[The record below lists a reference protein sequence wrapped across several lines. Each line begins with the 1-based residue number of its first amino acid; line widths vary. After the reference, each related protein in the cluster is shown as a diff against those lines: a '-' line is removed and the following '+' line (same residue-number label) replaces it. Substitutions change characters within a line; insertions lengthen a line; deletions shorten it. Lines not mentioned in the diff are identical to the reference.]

1 MKKTRKCGIM
11 GVYNPYRYYELPE
24 FHVRIG
30 IFFTLTIVVKMVAKE
45 AHMELISIEIESYKS
60 IKTPVTIS
68 FFDGLPTVLI
78 GKNGSGK
85 TNVLE
90 ALSAVALA
98 NTNYYGGREKGQI
111 AYRAHIQLTEE
122 DVITMLPEVVYDK
135 DKCEVIAYSSG
146 NDLKIDR
153 LRSEYIVSSIK
164 KEIVDIRDLALQL
177 KDAVDLYE
185 KQLTKISH
193 DGYEELP
200 IHCYNLKDANGG
212 LTNYNALS
220 GHAKYF
226 IDRVRE
232 TLDSM
237 LRTFEDDETA
247 LTFIAQ
253 APLYLR
259 MDENKPFR
267 LEYIEPSLANFEKK
281 FVSINRAAIKREIT
295 KINKATKDACE
306 CIDRLMK
313 EIEDRTKRIYEELDT
328 DHMLRQEQD
337 DRYYSFL
344 RHVQHIIGKRCLILK
359 NESSDVIF
367 KKEDRNYY
375 YNNHANS
382 IMETY
387 LRQVYDGSDREDLL
401 KSSNNELILSEQAV
415 KDFEAF
421 LNNNIPSFDREMY
434 ESISVH
440 SDEKG
445 HISIFLNEN
454 TGEQINLNETSAGR
468 RWYFTYY
475 FMKNILSEGDIFI
488 IDEPAAML
496 HPSAQREVLRELIE
510 LTKRG
515 IKVVYSTH
523 SPYLIPDERRC
534 VHFVMMTEDGTKVNG
549 ASSNQEL
556 INQMADIIG
565 EDIFDIQTV
574 FDMYAQGDTTEI
586 GRKCYNAIK
595 RQDEKLEDAAS
606 KLFVSVET
614 IKSWNRNGNH
624 FRCPKLENIIAVS
637 KYTNIKI
644 QDLLN

>member
-1 MKKTRKCGIM
+1 
-11 GVYNPYRYYELPE
+11 
-24 FHVRIG
+24 
-30 IFFTLTIVVKMVAKE
+30 
-45 AHMELISIEIESYKS
+45 MELISIEIESYKS

-90 ALSAVALA
+90 ALSAIALA
-98 NTNYYGGREKGQI
+98 NTNYYGDREKGQI

-122 DVITMLPEVVYDK
+122 DVTAMLPEVVYDK

-153 LRSEYIVSSIK
+153 LHSEYIVSSIK

-177 KDAVDLYE
+177 KDAVDSYE
-185 KQLTKISH
+185 KQLAKISH
-193 DGYEELP
+193 NGYEELP
-200 IHCYNLKDANGG
+200 IHCYNLKDSNGG
-212 LTNYNALS
+212 LTNYNILFYQTE
-220 GHAKYF
+220 YF
-226 IDRVRE
+226 INHVSE
-232 TLDSM
+232 FLDKM
-237 LRTFEDDETA
+237 LKTFEDDETA

-253 APLYLR
+253 TPLYLR
-259 MDENKPFR
+259 IDENKPFR
-267 LEYIEPSLANFEKK
+267 LEYVEPALASFEQK
-281 FVSINRAAIKREIT
+281 FVSINRTAIKREIT

-306 CIDRLMK
+306 RIDRLMK
-313 EIEDRTKRIYEELDT
+313 EIEERTKRIQEGLDT
-328 DHMLRQEQD
+328 DHILRQKQD
-337 DRYYSFL
+337 ERYYSFL
-344 RHVQHIIGKRCLILK
+344 RQVQHIIGKRCLILK

-367 KKEDRNYY
+367 KKEDRNYS

-401 KSSNNELILSEQAV
+401 KSSKNELTLSKQAV
-415 KDFEAF
+415 EDFEAF
-421 LNNNIPSFDREMY
+421 LNSNIPSFDREMY

-440 SDEKG
+440 ADEQG
-445 HISIFLNEN
+445 HISIFLNEK

-475 FMKNILSEGDIFI
+475 FMKNILSKGDIFI

-534 VHFVMMTEDGTKVNG
+534 VHFVTMTKDGTKVNG
-549 ASSNQEL
+549 ISSNQEL

-574 FDMYAQGDTTEI
+574 FDMYTQSDTTKI

-595 RQDEKLEDAAS
+595 NKGEKLEDAAS
-606 KLFVSVET
+606 KLLVSVDT

-624 FRCPKLENIIAVS
+624 FRCPKIENIIAVS

>member
-1 MKKTRKCGIM
+1 
-11 GVYNPYRYYELPE
+11 
-24 FHVRIG
+24 
-30 IFFTLTIVVKMVAKE
+30 
-45 AHMELISIEIESYKS
+45 MELISIEIESYKS

-90 ALSAVALA
+90 ALSAIALA
-98 NTNYYGGREKGQI
+98 NTNYYGDREKGQI

-122 DVITMLPEVVYDK
+122 DVTAMLPEVVYDK

-153 LRSEYIVSSIK
+153 LHSEYIVSSIK

-177 KDAVDLYE
+177 KDAVDSYE
-185 KQLTKISH
+185 KQLAKISH
-193 DGYEELP
+193 NGYEELP
-200 IHCYNLKDANGG
+200 IHCYNLKDSNGG
-212 LTNYNALS
+212 LTNYNILF
-220 GHAKYF
+220 YQTEFF
-226 IDRVRE
+226 INHVSE
-232 TLDSM
+232 FLDKM
-237 LRTFEDDETA
+237 LKTFEDDETA

-253 APLYLR
+253 TPLYLR
-259 MDENKPFR
+259 IDENKPFR
-267 LEYIEPSLANFEKK
+267 LEYVEPALASFEQK
-281 FVSINRAAIKREIT
+281 FVSINRTAIKREIT

-306 CIDRLMK
+306 RIDRLMK
-313 EIEDRTKRIYEELDT
+313 EIEERTKRIQEGLDT
-328 DHMLRQEQD
+328 DHILRQKQD
-337 DRYYSFL
+337 ERYYSFL
-344 RHVQHIIGKRCLILK
+344 RQVQHIIGKRCLILK

-367 KKEDRNYY
+367 KKEDRNYS

-401 KSSNNELILSEQAV
+401 KSSKNELTLSKQAV
-415 KDFEAF
+415 EDFEAF
-421 LNNNIPSFDREMY
+421 LNSNIPSFDREMY

-440 SDEKG
+440 ADEQG
-445 HISIFLNEN
+445 HISIFLNEK

-475 FMKNILSEGDIFI
+475 FMKNILSKGDIFI

-496 HPSAQREVLRELIE
+496 HPSAQREVLRELIG

-534 VHFVMMTEDGTKVNG
+534 VHFVTMTKDGTKVNG
-549 ASSNQEL
+549 ISSNQEL

-574 FDMYAQGDTTEI
+574 FDMYTQSDTTKI

-595 RQDEKLEDAAS
+595 NKGEKLEDAAS
-606 KLFVSVET
+606 KLLVSVDT

-624 FRCPKLENIIAVS
+624 FRCPKIENIIAVS

>member
-1 MKKTRKCGIM
+1 
-11 GVYNPYRYYELPE
+11 
-24 FHVRIG
+24 
-30 IFFTLTIVVKMVAKE
+30 
-45 AHMELISIEIESYKS
+45 MELISIEIESYKS

-90 ALSAVALA
+90 ALSAIALA
-98 NTNYYGGREKGQI
+98 NTNYYGDREKGQI

-122 DVITMLPEVVYDK
+122 DVTAMLPEVVYDK

-153 LRSEYIVSSIK
+153 LHSEYIVSSIK

-177 KDAVDLYE
+177 KDAVDSYE
-185 KQLTKISH
+185 KQLAKISH
-193 DGYEELP
+193 SGYEELP
-200 IHCYNLKDANGG
+200 IHCYNLKDSNGG
-212 LTNYNALS
+212 LTNYNILFYQTE
-220 GHAKYF
+220 YF
-226 IDRVRE
+226 INHVSE
-232 TLDSM
+232 FLDKM
-237 LRTFEDDETA
+237 LKTFEDDETA

-253 APLYLR
+253 TPLYLR
-259 MDENKPFR
+259 IDENKPFR
-267 LEYIEPSLANFEKK
+267 LEYVEPALASFEQK
-281 FVSINRAAIKREIT
+281 FVSINRTAIKREIT

-306 CIDRLMK
+306 RIDRLMK
-313 EIEDRTKRIYEELDT
+313 EIEERTKRIQEGLDT
-328 DHMLRQEQD
+328 DHILRQEQD
-337 DRYYSFL
+337 ERYYSFL
-344 RHVQHIIGKRCLILK
+344 RQVQHIIGKRCLILK

-367 KKEDRNYY
+367 KKEDRNYS

-401 KSSNNELILSEQAV
+401 KSSKNELTLSKQAV
-415 KDFEAF
+415 EDFEAF
-421 LNNNIPSFDREMY
+421 LNSNIPSFDREMY

-440 SDEKG
+440 ADEQG
-445 HISIFLNEN
+445 HISIFLNEK

-475 FMKNILSEGDIFI
+475 FMKNILSKGDIFI

-523 SPYLIPDERRC
+523 SPYLIPEEWRC
-534 VHFVMMTEDGTKVNG
+534 VHFVTMTKDGTKVNG
-549 ASSNQEL
+549 ISSNQEL

-574 FDMYAQGDTTEI
+574 FDMYTQSDTTKI

-595 RQDEKLEDAAS
+595 NKGEKLEDAAS
-606 KLFVSVET
+606 KLLVSVDT

-624 FRCPKLENIIAVS
+624 FRCPKIENIIAVS

>member
-1 MKKTRKCGIM
+1 
-11 GVYNPYRYYELPE
+11 
-24 FHVRIG
+24 
-30 IFFTLTIVVKMVAKE
+30 
-45 AHMELISIEIESYKS
+45 MELTSIEVESYKS

-68 FFDGLPTVLI
+68 FFEGLPTVLI

-90 ALSAVALA
+90 ALSAIALA
-98 NTNYYGGREKGQI
+98 NTNYYGDREKGQI

-122 DVITMLPEVVYDK
+122 DVTAMLPEVVYDK

-153 LRSEYIVSSIK
+153 LHSEYIVSSIK

-177 KDAVDLYE
+177 KDAVDSYE
-185 KQLTKISH
+185 KQLAKISH
-193 DGYEELP
+193 NGYEELP
-200 IHCYNLKDANGG
+200 IHCYNLKDSNGR
-212 LTNYNALS
+212 LTNYNILFYQTE
-220 GHAKYF
+220 YF
-226 IDRVRE
+226 INHVSE
-232 TLDSM
+232 FLDKM
-237 LRTFEDDETA
+237 LKTFEDDETA

-253 APLYLR
+253 TPLYLR
-259 MDENKPFR
+259 IDENKPFR
-267 LEYIEPSLANFEKK
+267 LEYVEPALASFEQK
-281 FVSINRAAIKREIT
+281 FVSINRTAIKREIT

-306 CIDRLMK
+306 RIDRLMK
-313 EIEDRTKRIYEELDT
+313 EIEERTKRIQEGLDT
-328 DHMLRQEQD
+328 DHILRQEQD
-337 DRYYSFL
+337 ERYYSFL
-344 RHVQHIIGKRCLILK
+344 RQVQHIIGKRCLILK

-367 KKEDRNYY
+367 KKEDRNYS

-401 KSSNNELILSEQAV
+401 KSSKNELTLSKQAV
-415 KDFEAF
+415 EDFEAF
-421 LNNNIPSFDREMY
+421 LNSNIPSFDREMY

-440 SDEKG
+440 ADEQG
-445 HISIFLNEN
+445 HISIFLNEK

-475 FMKNILSEGDIFI
+475 FMKNILSKGDIFI

-523 SPYLIPDERRC
+523 SPYLIPDERKC
-534 VHFVMMTEDGTKVNG
+534 VHFVTMTEDGTKVSG
-549 ASSNQEL
+549 VSSNQEL

-595 RQDEKLEDAAS
+595 NKGEKLEDVAA
-606 KLFVSVET
+606 KLLVSVET

-637 KYTNIKI
+637 KYTNTKI

>member
-1 MKKTRKCGIM
+1 
-11 GVYNPYRYYELPE
+11 
-24 FHVRIG
+24 
-30 IFFTLTIVVKMVAKE
+30 
-45 AHMELISIEIESYKS
+45 MELISIEIESYKS

-90 ALSAVALA
+90 ALSAIALA
-98 NTNYYGGREKGQI
+98 NTNYYGDREKGQI

-122 DVITMLPEVVYDK
+122 DVTAMLPEVVYDK

-153 LRSEYIVSSIK
+153 LHSEYIVSSIK

-177 KDAVDLYE
+177 KDAVDSYE
-185 KQLTKISH
+185 KQLAKISH
-193 DGYEELP
+193 NGYEELP
-200 IHCYNLKDANGG
+200 IHCYNLKDSNGG
-212 LTNYNALS
+212 LTNYNILFYQTE
-220 GHAKYF
+220 YF
-226 IDRVRE
+226 INHVSE
-232 TLDSM
+232 FLDKM
-237 LRTFEDDETA
+237 LKTFEDDETA

-253 APLYLR
+253 TPLYLR
-259 MDENKPFR
+259 IDENKPFR
-267 LEYIEPSLANFEKK
+267 LEYVEPALASFEQK
-281 FVSINRAAIKREIT
+281 FVSINRTAIKREIT

-306 CIDRLMK
+306 RIDRLMK
-313 EIEDRTKRIYEELDT
+313 EIEERTKRIQEGLDT
-328 DHMLRQEQD
+328 DHILRQEQD
-337 DRYYSFL
+337 ERYYSFL
-344 RHVQHIIGKRCLILK
+344 RQVQHIIGKRCLILK

-367 KKEDRNYY
+367 KKEDRNYS

-401 KSSNNELILSEQAV
+401 KSSKNELTLSKQAV
-415 KDFEAF
+415 EDFEAF
-421 LNNNIPSFDREMY
+421 LNSNIPSFDREMY

-440 SDEKG
+440 ADEQG
-445 HISIFLNEN
+445 HISIFLNEK

-475 FMKNILSEGDIFI
+475 FMKNILSKGDIFI

-523 SPYLIPDERRC
+523 SPYLIPEEWRC
-534 VHFVMMTEDGTKVNG
+534 VHFVTMTKDGTKVNG
-549 ASSNQEL
+549 ISSNQEL

-574 FDMYAQGDTTEI
+574 FDMYTQSDTTKI

-595 RQDEKLEDAAS
+595 NKGEKLEDAAS
-606 KLFVSVET
+606 KLLVSVDT

-624 FRCPKLENIIAVS
+624 FRCPKIENIIAVS

>member
-1 MKKTRKCGIM
+1 
-11 GVYNPYRYYELPE
+11 
-24 FHVRIG
+24 
-30 IFFTLTIVVKMVAKE
+30 
-45 AHMELISIEIESYKS
+45 MELISIEIESYKS

-90 ALSAVALA
+90 ALSAIALA
-98 NTNYYGGREKGQI
+98 NTNYYGDREKGQI
-111 AYRAHIQLTEE
+111 AYHAHIQLTEE
-122 DVITMLPEVVYDK
+122 DVTAMLPEVVYDK

-153 LRSEYIVSSIK
+153 LHSEYIVSSIK

-177 KDAVDLYE
+177 KDAVDSYE
-185 KQLTKISH
+185 KQLAKISH
-193 DGYEELP
+193 NGYEELP
-200 IHCYNLKDANGG
+200 IHCYNLKDSNGG
-212 LTNYNALS
+212 LTNYNILFYQTE
-220 GHAKYF
+220 YF
-226 IDRVRE
+226 INHVSE
-232 TLDSM
+232 FLDKM
-237 LRTFEDDETA
+237 LKTFEDDETA

-253 APLYLR
+253 TPLYLR
-259 MDENKPFR
+259 IDENKPFR
-267 LEYIEPSLANFEKK
+267 LEYVEPALASFEQK
-281 FVSINRAAIKREIT
+281 FVSINRTAIKREIT

-306 CIDRLMK
+306 RIDRLMK
-313 EIEDRTKRIYEELDT
+313 EIEERTKRIQEGLDT
-328 DHMLRQEQD
+328 DHILRQEQD
-337 DRYYSFL
+337 ERYYSFL
-344 RHVQHIIGKRCLILK
+344 RQVQHIIGKRCLILK

-415 KDFEAF
+415 EDFEAF
-421 LNNNIPSFDREMY
+421 LNSNIPSFDREMY

-440 SDEKG
+440 ADEQG
-445 HISIFLNEN
+445 HISIFLNEK

-475 FMKNILSEGDIFI
+475 FMKNILSKGDIFI

-523 SPYLIPDERRC
+523 SPYLIPEEWRC
-534 VHFVMMTEDGTKVNG
+534 VHFVTMTKDGTKVNG
-549 ASSNQEL
+549 ISSNQEL

-574 FDMYAQGDTTEI
+574 FDMYTQSDTTKI

-595 RQDEKLEDAAS
+595 NKGEKLEDAAS
-606 KLFVSVET
+606 KLLVSVDT

>member
-1 MKKTRKCGIM
+1 
-11 GVYNPYRYYELPE
+11 
-24 FHVRIG
+24 
-30 IFFTLTIVVKMVAKE
+30 
-45 AHMELISIEIESYKS
+45 MELISIEIESYKS

-90 ALSAVALA
+90 ALSAIALA
-98 NTNYYGGREKGQI
+98 NTNYYGDREKGQI

-122 DVITMLPEVVYDK
+122 DVTAMLPEVVYDK

-146 NDLKIDR
+146 NNLKIDR
-153 LRSEYIVSSIK
+153 LHSEYIVSSIK

-177 KDAVDLYE
+177 KDAVDSYE
-185 KQLTKISH
+185 KQLAKISH
-193 DGYEELP
+193 SGYEELP
-200 IHCYNLKDANGG
+200 IHCYNLKDSNGG
-212 LTNYNALS
+212 LTNYNILFYQTE
-220 GHAKYF
+220 YF
-226 IDRVRE
+226 INHVSE
-232 TLDSM
+232 FLDKM
-237 LRTFEDDETA
+237 LKTFEDDETA

-253 APLYLR
+253 TPLYLR
-259 MDENKPFR
+259 IDENKPFR
-267 LEYIEPSLANFEKK
+267 LEYVEPALASFEQK
-281 FVSINRAAIKREIT
+281 FVSINRTAIKREIT

-306 CIDRLMK
+306 RIDRLMK
-313 EIEDRTKRIYEELDT
+313 EIEERTKRIQEGLDT
-328 DHMLRQEQD
+328 DHILRQEQD
-337 DRYYSFL
+337 ERYYSFL
-344 RHVQHIIGKRCLILK
+344 RQVQHIIGKRCLILK

-367 KKEDRNYY
+367 KKEDRNYS

-401 KSSNNELILSEQAV
+401 KSSKNELTLSKQAV
-415 KDFEAF
+415 EDFEAF
-421 LNNNIPSFDREMY
+421 LNSNIPSFDREMY

-440 SDEKG
+440 ADEQG
-445 HISIFLNEN
+445 HISIFLNEK

-475 FMKNILSEGDIFI
+475 FMKNILSKGDIFI

-523 SPYLIPDERRC
+523 SPYLIPEEWRC
-534 VHFVMMTEDGTKVNG
+534 VHFVTMTKDGTKVNG
-549 ASSNQEL
+549 ISSNQEL

-565 EDIFDIQTV
+565 EDIFDIQTF
-574 FDMYAQGDTTEI
+574 FDMYTQSDTTKI

-595 RQDEKLEDAAS
+595 NKGEKLEDAAS
-606 KLFVSVET
+606 KLLVSVDT

-624 FRCPKLENIIAVS
+624 FRCPKIENIIAVS

>member
-1 MKKTRKCGIM
+1 
-11 GVYNPYRYYELPE
+11 
-24 FHVRIG
+24 
-30 IFFTLTIVVKMVAKE
+30 
-45 AHMELISIEIESYKS
+45 MELISIEIESYKS
-60 IKTPVTIS
+60 IKTPVAIS

-98 NTNYYGGREKGQI
+98 NTNYYGDREKGQI
-111 AYRAHIQLTEE
+111 AYRAHIQLTEK
-122 DVITMLPEVVYDK
+122 DVVAMLPEVVYDK
-135 DKCEVIAYSSG
+135 GKCEVIAYSSG

-200 IHCYNLKDANGG
+200 IHCYNLKAVNGG

-220 GHAKYF
+220 CHAKYF
-226 IDRVRE
+226 IDMVRE

-253 APLYLR
+253 APLYWR
-259 MDENKPFR
+259 RDENRPFR
-267 LEYIEPSLANFEKK
+267 LEYIEPSLAGFERK
-281 FVSINRAAIKREIT
+281 FVSINRTAIKREIT
-295 KINKATKDACE
+295 RINKATKDACE
-306 CIDRLMK
+306 RIDRLMK
-313 EIEDRTKRIYEELDT
+313 EIEERTKRIQEGLDT
-328 DHMLRQEQD
+328 DYILRQGQD

-401 KSSNNELILSEQAV
+401 KSSNNELILSEQAI

-421 LNNNIPSFDREMY
+421 LNHNIPLFDREMY

-440 SDEKG
+440 ADEKG

-454 TGEQINLNETSAGR
+454 NGEQINLNETSAGR

-549 ASSNQEL
+549 VSSNQEL

-595 RQDEKLEDAAS
+595 RQGEKLEDAAS

>member
-1 MKKTRKCGIM
+1 
-11 GVYNPYRYYELPE
+11 
-24 FHVRIG
+24 
-30 IFFTLTIVVKMVAKE
+30 
-45 AHMELISIEIESYKS
+45 MELISIEIESYKS

-90 ALSAVALA
+90 ALSAIALA
-98 NTNYYGGREKGQI
+98 NTNYYGDREKGQI

-122 DVITMLPEVVYDK
+122 DVTAMLPEVVYDK

-153 LRSEYIVSSIK
+153 LHSEYIVSSIK

-177 KDAVDLYE
+177 KDAVDSYE
-185 KQLTKISH
+185 KQLAKISH
-193 DGYEELP
+193 NGYEELP
-200 IHCYNLKDANGG
+200 IHCYNLKDSNGR
-212 LTNYNALS
+212 LTNYNILFYQTE
-220 GHAKYF
+220 YF
-226 IDRVRE
+226 INHVSE
-232 TLDSM
+232 FLDKM
-237 LRTFEDDETA
+237 LKTFEDDETA

-253 APLYLR
+253 TPLYLR
-259 MDENKPFR
+259 IDENKPFR
-267 LEYIEPSLANFEKK
+267 LEYVEPALASFEQK
-281 FVSINRAAIKREIT
+281 FVSINRTAIKREIT

-306 CIDRLMK
+306 RIDRLMK
-313 EIEDRTKRIYEELDT
+313 EIEERTKRIQEGLDT
-328 DHMLRQEQD
+328 DHILRQEQD
-337 DRYYSFL
+337 ERYYSFL
-344 RHVQHIIGKRCLILK
+344 RQVQHIIGKRCLILK

-367 KKEDRNYY
+367 KKEDRNYS

-401 KSSNNELILSEQAV
+401 KSSKNELTLSKQAV
-415 KDFEAF
+415 EDFEAF
-421 LNNNIPSFDREMY
+421 LNSNIPSFDREMY

-440 SDEKG
+440 ADEQG
-445 HISIFLNEN
+445 HISIFLNEK

-475 FMKNILSEGDIFI
+475 FMKNILSKGDIFI

-523 SPYLIPDERRC
+523 SPYLIPEEWRC
-534 VHFVMMTEDGTKVNG
+534 VHFVTMTKDGTKVNG
-549 ASSNQEL
+549 ISSNQEL

-574 FDMYAQGDTTEI
+574 FDMYTQSDTTKI

-595 RQDEKLEDAAS
+595 SKGEKLEDAAS
-606 KLFVSVET
+606 KLLVSVDT

-624 FRCPKLENIIAVS
+624 FRCPKIENIIAVS

>member
-1 MKKTRKCGIM
+1 
-11 GVYNPYRYYELPE
+11 
-24 FHVRIG
+24 
-30 IFFTLTIVVKMVAKE
+30 
-45 AHMELISIEIESYKS
+45 MELISIEIESYKS

-90 ALSAVALA
+90 ALSAIALA
-98 NTNYYGGREKGQI
+98 NTNYYGDREKGQI

-122 DVITMLPEVVYDK
+122 DVTAMLPEVVYDK

-153 LRSEYIVSSIK
+153 LHSEYIVSSIK

-177 KDAVDLYE
+177 KDAVDSYE
-185 KQLTKISH
+185 KQLAKISH
-193 DGYEELP
+193 SGYEELP
-200 IHCYNLKDANGG
+200 IHCYNLKDSNGG
-212 LTNYNALS
+212 LTNYNILFYQTE
-220 GHAKYF
+220 YF
-226 IDRVRE
+226 INHVSE
-232 TLDSM
+232 FLDKM
-237 LRTFEDDETA
+237 LKTFEDDETA

-253 APLYLR
+253 TPLYLR
-259 MDENKPFR
+259 IDENKPFR
-267 LEYIEPSLANFEKK
+267 LEYVEPALASFEQK
-281 FVSINRAAIKREIT
+281 FVSINRTAIKREIT

-306 CIDRLMK
+306 RIDRLMK
-313 EIEDRTKRIYEELDT
+313 EIEERTKRIQEGLDT
-328 DHMLRQEQD
+328 DHILRQEQD
-337 DRYYSFL
+337 ERYYSFL
-344 RHVQHIIGKRCLILK
+344 RQVQHIIGKRCLILK

-367 KKEDRNYY
+367 KKEDRNYS

-401 KSSNNELILSEQAV
+401 KSSKNELTLSKQAV
-415 KDFEAF
+415 EDFEAF
-421 LNNNIPSFDREMY
+421 LNSNIPSFDREMY

-440 SDEKG
+440 ADEQG
-445 HISIFLNEN
+445 HISIFLNEK

-475 FMKNILSEGDIFI
+475 FMKNILSKGDIFI

-523 SPYLIPDERRC
+523 SPYLIPEEWRC
-534 VHFVMMTEDGTKVNG
+534 VHFVTMTKDGTKVNG
-549 ASSNQEL
+549 ISSNQEL

-565 EDIFDIQTV
+565 EDIFDIQTF
-574 FDMYAQGDTTEI
+574 FDMYTQSDTTKI

-595 RQDEKLEDAAS
+595 NKGEKLEDAAS
-606 KLFVSVET
+606 KLLVSVDT

-624 FRCPKLENIIAVS
+624 FRCPKIENIIAVS

>member
-1 MKKTRKCGIM
+1 
-11 GVYNPYRYYELPE
+11 
-24 FHVRIG
+24 
-30 IFFTLTIVVKMVAKE
+30 
-45 AHMELISIEIESYKS
+45 MELISIEIESYKS

-98 NTNYYGGREKGQI
+98 NTNYYGDREKGQI

-122 DVITMLPEVVYDK
+122 DVVAMLPEVVYDK

-177 KDAVDLYE
+177 KDAIDLYE

-200 IHCYNLKDANGG
+200 IHCYNLKDSNGG
-212 LTNYNALS
+212 LTNYNILFYQTE
-220 GHAKYF
+220 YF
-226 IDRVRE
+226 INHVSE
-232 TLDSM
+232 FLDKM
-237 LRTFEDDETA
+237 LKTFEDDETA

-253 APLYLR
+253 TPLYLR
-259 MDENKPFR
+259 IDENKPFR
-267 LEYIEPSLANFEKK
+267 LEYVEPALASFEQK
-281 FVSINRAAIKREIT
+281 FVSINRTAIKREIT

-306 CIDRLMK
+306 RIDRLMK
-313 EIEDRTKRIYEELDT
+313 EIEERTKRIQEGLDT
-328 DHMLRQEQD
+328 DHILRQEQD
-337 DRYYSFL
+337 ERYYSFL
-344 RHVQHIIGKRCLILK
+344 RQVQHIIGKRCLILK

-367 KKEDRNYY
+367 KKEDRNYS

-401 KSSNNELILSEQAV
+401 KSSKNELTLSKQAV
-415 KDFEAF
+415 EDFEAF
-421 LNNNIPSFDREMY
+421 LNSNIPSFDREMY

-440 SDEKG
+440 ADEQG
-445 HISIFLNEN
+445 HISIFLNEK

-475 FMKNILSEGDIFI
+475 FMKNILSKGDIFI

-523 SPYLIPDERRC
+523 SPYLIPEEWRC
-534 VHFVMMTEDGTKVNG
+534 VHFVTMTKDGTKVNG
-549 ASSNQEL
+549 ISSNQEL

-574 FDMYAQGDTTEI
+574 FDMYTQSDTTKI

-595 RQDEKLEDAAS
+595 NKGEKLEDAAS
-606 KLFVSVET
+606 KLLVSVET

>member
-1 MKKTRKCGIM
+1 
-11 GVYNPYRYYELPE
+11 
-24 FHVRIG
+24 
-30 IFFTLTIVVKMVAKE
+30 
-45 AHMELISIEIESYKS
+45 MELISIEIESYKS

-98 NTNYYGGREKGQI
+98 NTNYYGDREKGQI

-122 DVITMLPEVVYDK
+122 DVVAMLPEVVYDK

-212 LTNYNALS
+212 LTNYKELS
-220 GHAKYF
+220 WRAEYF
-226 IDRVRE
+226 MDNVRKV
-232 TLDSM
+232 LDSM

-259 MDENKPFR
+259 REPFR
-267 LEYIEPSLANFEKK
+267 LEYIEPSLAGFERK
-281 FVSINRAAIKREIT
+281 FVSINRTAIKREIT

-306 CIDRLMK
+306 RIDRLMK
-313 EIEDRTKRIYEELDT
+313 EIEERTKRIQEGLDT
-328 DHMLRQEQD
+328 DYILRQEQD

-367 KKEDRNYY
+367 KKEDRNYS

-401 KSSNNELILSEQAV
+401 KSSKNELTLSKQAV
-415 KDFEAF
+415 EDFEAF
-421 LNNNIPSFDREMY
+421 LNSNIPSFDREMY

-440 SDEKG
+440 ADEKG
-445 HISIFLNEN
+445 HISIFLNEK

-475 FMKNILSEGDIFI
+475 FMKNILSKGDIFI

-523 SPYLIPDERRC
+523 SPYLIPEELRC
-534 VHFVMMTEDGTKVNG
+534 VHFVTMTKDGTKVNG
-549 ASSNQEL
+549 ISSNQEL

-574 FDMYAQGDTTEI
+574 FDMYTQSDTTKI

-595 RQDEKLEDAAS
+595 NKGEKLEDAAS
-606 KLFVSVET
+606 KLLVSVDT

-624 FRCPKLENIIAVS
+624 FRCPKIENIIAVS

>member
-1 MKKTRKCGIM
+1 
-11 GVYNPYRYYELPE
+11 
-24 FHVRIG
+24 
-30 IFFTLTIVVKMVAKE
+30 
-45 AHMELISIEIESYKS
+45 MELISIEIESYKS

-98 NTNYYGGREKGQI
+98 NTNYYGDREKGQI

-122 DVITMLPEVVYDK
+122 DVVAMLPEVVYDK
-135 DKCEVIAYSSG
+135 DKCEVIAY
-146 NDLKIDR
+146 KIDR

-177 KDAVDLYE
+177 KDAIDLYE

-200 IHCYNLKDANGG
+200 IHCYNLKDSNGG
-212 LTNYNALS
+212 LTNYNILFYQTE
-220 GHAKYF
+220 YF
-226 IDRVRE
+226 INHVSE
-232 TLDSM
+232 FLDKM
-237 LRTFEDDETA
+237 LKTFEDDETA

-253 APLYLR
+253 TPLYLR
-259 MDENKPFR
+259 IDENKPFR
-267 LEYIEPSLANFEKK
+267 LEYVEPALASFEQK
-281 FVSINRAAIKREIT
+281 FVSINRTAIKREIT

-306 CIDRLMK
+306 RIDRLMK
-313 EIEDRTKRIYEELDT
+313 EIEERTKRIQEGLDT
-328 DHMLRQEQD
+328 DHILRQEQD
-337 DRYYSFL
+337 ERYYSFL
-344 RHVQHIIGKRCLILK
+344 RQVQHIIGKRCLILK

-367 KKEDRNYY
+367 KKEDRNYS

-401 KSSNNELILSEQAV
+401 KSSKNELTLSKQAV
-415 KDFEAF
+415 EDFEAF
-421 LNNNIPSFDREMY
+421 LNSNIPSFDREMY

-440 SDEKG
+440 ADEQG
-445 HISIFLNEN
+445 HISIFLNEK

-475 FMKNILSEGDIFI
+475 FMKNILSKGDIFI

-523 SPYLIPDERRC
+523 SPYLIPEEWRC
-534 VHFVMMTEDGTKVNG
+534 VHFVTMTKDGTKVNG
-549 ASSNQEL
+549 ISSNQEL

-574 FDMYAQGDTTEI
+574 FDMYTQSDTTKI

-595 RQDEKLEDAAS
+595 NKGEKLEDAAS
-606 KLFVSVET
+606 KLLVSVDT

-624 FRCPKLENIIAVS
+624 FRCPKIENIIAVS

>member
-1 MKKTRKCGIM
+1 
-11 GVYNPYRYYELPE
+11 
-24 FHVRIG
+24 
-30 IFFTLTIVVKMVAKE
+30 
-45 AHMELISIEIESYKS
+45 MELISIEIESYKS

-90 ALSAVALA
+90 ALSAIALA
-98 NTNYYGGREKGQI
+98 NTNYYGDREKGQI

-122 DVITMLPEVVYDK
+122 DVTAMLPEVVYDK

-177 KDAVDLYE
+177 KDAVDSYE
-185 KQLTKISH
+185 KQLAKISH
-193 DGYEELP
+193 NGYEELP
-200 IHCYNLKDANGG
+200 IHCYNLKDSNGR
-212 LTNYNALS
+212 LTNYNILFYQTE
-220 GHAKYF
+220 YF
-226 IDRVRE
+226 INHVSE
-232 TLDSM
+232 FLDKM
-237 LRTFEDDETA
+237 LKTFEDDETA

-259 MDENKPFR
+259 RDENRPFR
-267 LEYIEPSLANFEKK
+267 LEYIEPSLANFEQK
-281 FVSINRAAIKREIT
+281 FVSINKAAIKREIT

-306 CIDRLMK
+306 RIDRLMK
-313 EIEDRTKRIYEELDT
+313 EIEDRTKCIYEGLDT
-328 DHMLRQEQD
+328 DMLRQEQD

-401 KSSNNELILSEQAV
+401 KSSNNELILSEQAI

-421 LNNNIPSFDREMY
+421 LNNNIPLFDREMY

-440 SDEKG
+440 ADEKG

-549 ASSNQEL
+549 VSSNQEL

-595 RQDEKLEDAAS
+595 RQGEKLEDAAS